1 MPLLGV
7 VFDFDGVIADT
18 EALHLRAYQ
27 ETLAERG
34 LLLSET
40 EYLERYLGYDDVGV
54 VTAVGRD
61 HGVVLEDSEITRLI
75 ETKGHR
81 FESLVGTNHVLFAG
95 SAECIRRLASQ
106 TTLAIASGAL
116 HDEIDRILT
125 TNALR
130 QYFEGDRRRRRC
142 RTTETGPRWIS
153 AGRVSSQSG
162 PRKDALPEL
171 LRRHR
176 GLTVG
181 SDRRARGRA
190 QDYRYHQHLPG
201 VEPDRRRR
209 CGRQPR
215 RGRLAIPGCT
225 MLVASCAG
233 RVGAHA
239 GVSTRCLG
247 MVALPWRDAP
257 GSNAYGFL

>member
-34 LLLSET
+34 LSLSET

-81 FESLVGTNHVLFAG
+81 FESLVGTDHVLFAG

-116 HDEIDRILT
+116 HDEIERILT
-125 TNALR
+125 ANALR
-130 QYFEGDRRRRRC
+130 QYFEVIVAANDVERPKPAPDGYLR
-142 RTTETGPRWIS
+142 
-153 AGRVSSQSG
+153 AVS
-162 PRKDALPEL
+162 
-171 LRRHR
+171 
-176 GLTVG
+176 
-181 SDRRARGRA
+181 
-190 QDYRYHQHLPG
+190 HLSR
-201 VEPDRRRR
+201 D
-209 CGRQPR
+209 PR
-215 RGRLAIPGCT
+215 RTSSPSSYVAIEDSQWGLIAARAAGLKTIGITNTYPESSLTDADVVVDSLDDVDWRFLA
-225 MLVASCAG
+225 
-233 RVGAHA
+233 
-239 GVSTRCLG
+239 
-247 MVALPWRDAP
+247 ALCP
-257 GSNAYGFL
+257 

>member
-34 LLLSET
+34 LSLSET

-81 FESLVGTNHVLFAG
+81 FESLVGTDHVLFAG

-116 HDEIDRILT
+116 HDEIERILT
-125 TNALR
+125 ANALR
-130 QYFEGDRRRRRC
+130 QYFEVIVAADDVERPKPAPDGYLRAVSHLSRDPRRTSSRAP
-142 RTTETGPRWIS
+142 TSPSKTLSG
-153 AGRVSSQSG
+153 VSS
-162 PRKDALPEL
+162 PR
-171 LRRHR
+171 
-176 GLTVG
+176 V
-181 SDRRARGRA
+181 
-190 QDYRYHQHLPG
+190 
-201 VEPDRRRR
+201 
-209 CGRQPR
+209 R
-215 RGRLAIPGCT
+215 RGSRLSGSPT
-225 MLVASCAG
+225 P
-233 RVGAHA
+233 
-239 GVSTRCLG
+239 TRSR
-247 MVALPWRDAP
+247 A
-257 GSNAYGFL
+257 